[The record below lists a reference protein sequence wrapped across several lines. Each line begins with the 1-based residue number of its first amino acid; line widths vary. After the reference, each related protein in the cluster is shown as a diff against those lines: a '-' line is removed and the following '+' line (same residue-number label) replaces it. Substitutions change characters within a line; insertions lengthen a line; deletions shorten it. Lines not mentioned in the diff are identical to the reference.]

1 MIRFPNPGSNLDN
14 MAEIFVVLFN
24 DLSSRDTFN
33 LDDMSASMVRHN
45 LAASCGRMGE
55 EALRRSSRSDRSRD
69 PLYNQSKM
77 YSEVYRSLGW
87 ITSLEDSRLTFQ
99 FTLLGAHVS
108 AAAGTIGKLMKECF
122 LGIAFPNPMLDIKN
136 EVSLRPFKS
145 FLLAMRELD
154 GYISRDELIYGPM
167 HLHDDR
173 DADEFASMIKEIKEC
188 RSHRGLNAKL
198 RSKLRMR
205 NIKYTTA
212 GNYTRFPLAVLKWAG
227 WAERVFKRVYDKSEP
242 FYQLTSEGYSQISS
256 VEKLND
262 FRRDDLEN
270 IPSRLRGYFISSC
283 FYGMLDRCGF
293 NTAPL
298 TGELD
303 KAKEELL
310 KINIDVS
317 NILFSPLQELTPSE
331 VAQYNSISPIFNGQS
346 SAREEDE
353 TTITTKG
360 FPDKR
365 RNADAF
371 GVVLID
377 SKQEVVR
384 SELDEAWSRARHDM
398 TSAIN
403 FFVEE
408 HSHDNKE
415 VFYPLVARL
424 FSLSGFPCE
433 ASRNGVNYQ
442 RADAT
447 ITLKNGLLIPI
458 EIKSPGEE
466 VFISVKAVRQAVEN
480 RIILLSRQPNQSR
493 RNLTSLV
500 VGFSYPNDRAEV
512 NELLHD
518 FHNAFGFNIGIISF
532 PLLVKMAFAAV
543 YGGKTLAVS
552 DMENSHGFFSIH
564 S

>member
-14 MAEIFVVLFN
+14 MAEIFVMLFN
-24 DLSSRDTFN
+24 DLSTRDTFN

-55 EALRRSSRSDRSRD
+55 EALRRSSRPDRTRD

-87 ITSLEDSRLTFQ
+87 ITSLADSRLTFQ

-108 AAAGTIGKLMKECF
+108 AAAGSIGKLMKECL
-122 LGIAFPNPMLDIKN
+122 LGIAFPNPMLDIRY

-145 FLLAMRELD
+145 FLLAMRDLD

-167 HLHDDR
+167 HLHNDR
-173 DADEFASMIKEIKEC
+173 DADEFASMIKDIKEC
-188 RSHRGLNAKL
+188 RSRGSLNANL
-198 RSKLRMR
+198 MAKLRMR
-205 NIKYTTA
+205 NITYNTA

-227 WAERVFKRVYDKSEP
+227 WAERVSKRVYGRAEP
-242 FYQLTSEGYSQISS
+242 FYQLTSDGYDQISS
-256 VEKLND
+256 VEKLDD

-270 IPSRLRGYFISSC
+270 IPARLRGYFISSC

-293 NTAPL
+293 DTAPL
-298 TGELD
+298 KEALD
-303 KAKEELL
+303 KVNEELL
-310 KINIDVS
+310 KIGIDVG
-317 NILFSPLQELTPSE
+317 NTLFSPLQELTPSE
-331 VAQYNSISPIFNGQS
+331 VVKYKSIPPIFNGQS
-346 SAREEDE
+346 SAGEGKENVIA
-353 TTITTKG
+353 TQAH
-360 FPDKR
+360 PDKR
-365 RNADAF
+365 RNANTF
-371 GVVLID
+371 GVILVD
-377 SKQEVVR
+377 SKPEEVH
-384 SELDEAWSRARHDM
+384 SELDGAWSLAKHDM
-398 TSAIN
+398 TSAIK

-408 HSHDNKE
+408 HSHDNKD

-447 ITLKNGLLIPI
+447 ITLKSGLLIPI

-466 VFISVKAVRQAVEN
+466 EFISVKAVRQAVEN